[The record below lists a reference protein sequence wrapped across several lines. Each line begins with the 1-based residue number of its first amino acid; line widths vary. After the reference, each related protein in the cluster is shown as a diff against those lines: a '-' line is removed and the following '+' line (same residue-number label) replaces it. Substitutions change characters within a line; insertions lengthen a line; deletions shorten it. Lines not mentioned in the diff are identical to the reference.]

1 MGEGVLY
8 NTNGVDLQ
16 QGGAINSH
24 RSTMTTPLS
33 SDLAALLTSLAED
46 TASQRFPAGALYV
59 LATPIGNLSDISIR
73 ALGVLEQVDA
83 IACED
88 TRHTGQLIKRYGF
101 SKPLIATHQ
110 HNEAAAA
117 QKIMERLRCG
127 ERIALVSDAGTPA
140 ISDPGA
146 RVVDAALNEGITVI
160 PIAGPSASVAALSA
174 SGLSGEGFQFVGFL
188 PTKHAQRDS
197 ALRALTDSAA
207 VLVFY
212 EAPHRVLGTVSALRD
227 VFGHQRRI
235 VIARELSKLFEQI
248 HRCSLSDAPEW
259 LAADSDR
266 QRGEFVLLIE
276 GASGGGK
283 EDDELKEARRLLM
296 LLLEECPVSQ
306 AAALAAKITGLK
318 KNKLY
323 AMALEIADQRS

>member
-1 MGEGVLY
+1 
-8 NTNGVDLQ
+8 
-16 QGGAINSH
+16 
-24 RSTMTTPLS
+24 MTSPLS
-33 SDLAALLTSLAED
+33 PYLVTLLKSLAED
-46 TASQRFPAGALYV
+46 AAAQRFPAGALYV
-59 LATPIGNLSDISIR
+59 LATPIGNLVDISIR

-101 SKPLIATHQ
+101 SKPLISTHQ

-117 QKIMERLRCG
+117 QKIIERLRNG
-127 ERIALVSDAGTPA
+127 DRIALVSDAGTPA

-146 RVVDAALNEGITVI
+146 RVVDAVLTQGLTVV
-160 PIAGPSASVAALSA
+160 PIAGPSAAVVALSA

-197 ALRALTDSAA
+197 ALQALKESTAL
-207 VLVFY
+207 LVFY
-212 EAPHRVLGTVSALRD
+212 EAPHRVLDTVTAMREA
-227 VFGHQRRI
+227 FGHQRRI

-248 HRCSLSDAPEW
+248 HRCSLSEAPAW
-259 LAADSDR
+259 LAADTDR

-276 GASGGGK
+276 GANRGGK
-283 EDDELKEARRLLM
+283 EDEQFNEARRLLT
-296 LLLEECPVSQ
+296 LLLEECSVSQ